1 MITMNENIQMKRRLK
16 RTWHAFF
23 VRFGRLL
30 PIQRAAV
37 PVVLAGRN
45 AILVSATASGKTEA
59 VIAPLCERILSGR
72 LEGLSVLYVT
82 PTRALANDLY
92 DRLNEQIEQLHLKI
106 DIKTGDSPSLNWKR
120 LPDIVITTPE
130 SFDSI
135 LCRHPDVLSK
145 IEAVVLDEIHFL
157 DGTYRGDQLRLLL
170 KRLRFIKPNFSVY
183 ALSATV
189 TNPDEVAARYAP
201 DCEVIQIEGK
211 RVFHESYVQTL
222 DEVKEYAQKESLNK
236 LLIFCNS
243 RKKTESLAIDAK
255 RIWGPGGV
263 VVHHGSLHKKERT
276 ETEETMKSAKRAIC
290 VSTMTLELG
299 IDIGDIDGVV
309 LADPPYDTASFIQ
322 RIGRAGRRTGK
333 IRMFAICDNG
343 NREVFE
349 ELVVA
354 ARSNLLDEKTYYEDL
369 SVVVQQIFSM
379 LYANPSGVMHTALTE
394 IFESFCSQRMHV
406 DRIINH
412 LRENE
417 HIIQKANRL
426 YASEAVMNLAERGKI
441 HSNIPDSVGVLVID
455 IIRNR
460 EVGEIVL
467 PVRTIQEMRP
477 FVLAGRVWGIEKVER
492 QKLYVKQI
500 HTSADPADFRQSI
513 FVGAYFGY
521 LPADLQKEELKKRS
535 LSI

>member
-426 YASEAVMNLAERGKI
+426 YASEAVMNLAERGKFI
-441 HSNIPDSVGVLVID
+441 LTFQTRLGFLLLILS
-455 IIRNR
+455 
-460 EVGEIVL
+460 ET
-467 PVRTIQEMRP
+467 VR
-477 FVLAGRVWGIEKVER
+477 LGRLCY
-492 QKLYVKQI
+492 Q
-500 HTSADPADFRQSI
+500 
-513 FVGAYFGY
+513 
-521 LPADLQKEELKKRS
+521 
-535 LSI
+535 

>member
-1 MITMNENIQMKRRLK
+1 MNESIRMKRSLK
-16 RTWHAFF
+16 RTWHTFF

-30 PIQRAAV
+30 PIQSAAV

-59 VIAPLCERILSGR
+59 VIAPLCERILTRR
-72 LEGLSVLYVT
+72 LQGLSILYVT

-106 DIKTGDSPSLNWKR
+106 DRKTGDSPVINWKR

-130 SFDSI
+130 SFDSL
-135 LCRHPDVLSK
+135 LCRHPNTLST

-170 KRLRFIKPNFSVY
+170 KRLKRIKPDFSVY

-189 TNPDEVAARYAP
+189 SNPQDVAARYAP
-201 DCEVIQIEGK
+201 DCEIIQIEGK

-222 DEVKEYAQKESLNK
+222 DEVKEYAQKENLNK

-243 RKKTESLAIDAK
+243 RKKTEALAIEAK
-255 RIWGPGGV
+255 RIWGSAGV
-263 VVHHGSLHKKERT
+263 VVHHGSLHKKERA
-276 ETEETMKSAKRAIC
+276 ETEETMRSAKRVVC

-299 IDIGDIDGVV
+299 IDIGDINGVV
-309 LADPPYDTASFIQ
+309 LADLPHDIASFIQ

-343 NREVFE
+343 NQEAFK

-354 ARSNLLDEKTYYEDL
+354 ARSNLLDEKPYCEDL
-369 SVVVQQIFSM
+369 SVVVQQIFSI
-379 LYANPSGVMHTALTE
+379 LYANPSGVTYTALTE
-394 IFESFCSQRMHV
+394 IFDDFCSQQAHI
-406 DRIINH
+406 DRIIRH
-412 LRENE
+412 LRENN
-417 HIIQKANRL
+417 HIIQKMDRL
-426 YASEAVMNLAERGKI
+426 YASEAVMNLAERGKV

-455 IIRNR
+455 LIRNR

-477 FVLAGRVWGIEKVER
+477 FVLAGRVWGIEKGER
-492 QKLYVKQI
+492 QKIYVKQI
-500 HTSADPADFRQSI
+500 YTSANPAEFRQSI
-513 FVGAYFGY
+513 STGAYFDY
-521 LPADLQKEELKKRS
+521 LPEDIQKEELKKRS
-535 LSI
+535 PSP

>member
-1 MITMNENIQMKRRLK
+1 MKRMLK

-23 VRFGRLL
+23 IRFGRLL
-30 PIQRAAV
+30 PIQSAAI
-37 PVVLAGRN
+37 PIVLAGRN

-59 VIAPLCERILSGR
+59 VIAPLCERILTER

-92 DRLNEQIEQLHLKI
+92 DRLNGQIEQLDLKI
-106 DIKTGDSPSLNWKR
+106 EIKTGDSPTLNWKR
-120 LPDIVITTPE
+120 LPAIVITTPE

-135 LCRHPDVLSK
+135 LCRHPDALST

-170 KRLRFIKPNFSVY
+170 KRLRYIKPDFSVY

-189 TNPDEVAARYAP
+189 TSPGEVATRYAP

-211 RVFHESYVQTL
+211 RVFHESYVRTL
-222 DEVKEYAQKESLNK
+222 DEIKEHAQRESLNK

-255 RIWGPGGV
+255 RIWGSGSV
-263 VVHHGSLHKKERT
+263 VVHHGSLHRKERT
-276 ETEETMKSAKRAIC
+276 ETEETMRSAKHAIC

-343 NREVFE
+343 NREAFE
-349 ELVVA
+349 ELVAA
-354 ARSNLLDEKTYYEDL
+354 ARSNLLDEKTYHEDL

-379 LYANPSGVMHTALTE
+379 LYAHPSGVPYTALKE
-394 IFESFCSQRMHV
+394 VFEGFCCEPTHV
-406 DRIINH
+406 DRIISH
-412 LRENE
+412 LQEND
-417 HIIQKANRL
+417 HIVQRINRL
-426 YASEAVMNLAERGKI
+426 YASESVMNLAERGKV

-455 IIRNR
+455 LVRNR

-500 HTSADPADFRQSI
+500 HTSAVPAEFRQST

-521 LPADLQKEELKKRS
+521 LPEDLQREELKKRT
-535 LSI
+535 LSR